1 MTDLKQQLL
10 PIDTYDQEEISQL
23 SEILQDLK
31 TLNDINKDLS
41 ILLNNQN
48 EQLEKVEIE
57 QQNTIDMTERSVNN
71 LESAVRNKTKLIPMV
86 VGAAVGAAVCGPGAL
101 ALGAKASAG
110 YIAAGSGSVLGGI
123 AAKNIT

>member
-1 MTDLKQQLL
+1 MSELKQMLL
-10 PIDTYDQEEISQL
+10 PIEYTSQEEINEL

-31 TLNDINKDLS
+31 TLNDINNDLS
-41 ILLNNQN
+41 IILDNQN
-48 EQLEKVEIE
+48 EQLEKIE
-57 QQNTIDMTERSVNN
+57 DNQQINIDLTEKSVNE

-101 ALGAKASAG
+101 ALGVKVGTG
-110 YIAAGSGSVLGGI
+110 YIVAGGSVLGSI